1 MRDDQETTAANRNTD
16 GRLDAV
22 DPLVGCVLSGKYRIL
37 EKIGAGGMSIVYK
50 AHDQLL
56 DRTVAIKCLSGD
68 VQEEGLTRFRREG
81 IATGKLESPHIVN
94 VHELFLAPE
103 QNPYLVMDYVD
114 GEPLSNIIRRT
125 GALTVKRAV
134 HIISQAAQALE
145 HAHSRGIVHRDI
157 KPSNMIVTTLGG
169 DPNFVKIVDFGIA
182 KLQTLDDH
190 VQQQLTRA
198 GDVFGSPIYMSPEQC
213 SGLPADAR
221 SDIYSL
227 GCVFYE
233 MLVGEP
239 PLLGANSLQ
248 TMRKHVDQLPLKP
261 SEIRTIKDLTPNI
274 ESVLMRCLQ
283 KEPINRYQ
291 NLRAFV
297 NELSRADAPTLSPG
311 FSLPGRAHPYW
322 VPIAVGLGL
331 CGFAFLKYFAPAPPT
346 GTDSIQTDTNQLSGP
361 ESEVATDT
369 KIANEATT
377 TAKDTKAPTDTKAPN
392 VAKTAIDAKPTTLSK
407 STKEAKAAAITKTEP
422 HALPKTE
429 KPKPTKSQP
438 ATAKHVTELEAEQ
451 KLAQQKKME
460 IAAQKHPENIASLP
474 APTSPNP
481 ISPKKNESVL
491 DDTSDGHELKE
502 KLDAAAFDNDSQDYA
517 SAVQKYHA
525 LLPLAAKVYG
535 ENSKEYAAIVE
546 KSLAPANHLDD
557 TASAEKSA
565 RKALAIHERNDS
577 PSGMA
582 RVYGWLGWLAHKQ
595 NKDND
600 ALAYFKKSYALGHK
614 IPHTVMMY
622 ADLLKSLKRYPE
634 AEKEYLEALHE
645 ADTGPSHV
653 MGRPVLR
660 HLEDL
665 YKEWGR
671 PEKAQELKSLE
682 PAYFKKWGM

>member
-1 MRDDQETTAANRNTD
+1 MRDDQETTAANKNAD

-22 DPLVGCVLSGKYRIL
+22 DPLVGTVLSGKYRIL

-81 IATGKLESPHIVN
+81 IATGKLESPNIVN

-114 GEPLSNIIRRT
+114 GEPLSNIIRKM

-134 HIISQAAQALE
+134 HIITQAAEALE

-182 KLQTLDDH
+182 KLQTPDEH
-190 VQQQLTRA
+190 GQQQQLTRA

-239 PLLGANSLQ
+239 PLLGANALQ
-248 TMRKHVDQLPLKP
+248 TMRKHVDQEPPKP

-331 CGFAFLKYFAPAPPT
+331 CGFILLKYFAPASPP
-346 GTDSIQTDTNQLSGP
+346 GADSNQADTNQLSGP
-361 ESEVATDT
+361 ESEVVTDTKTANEATASATDT
-369 KIANEATT
+369 KALT
-377 TAKDTKAPTDTKAPN
+377 
-392 VAKTAIDAKPTTLSK
+392 VAKTAIDKKAPTVTTTAIGAKSAPPTKPL
-407 STKEAKAAAITKTEP
+407 KEVKEP
-422 HALPKTE
+422 HSPPKTE
-429 KPKPTKSQP
+429 KPKKGLHKEAAVTIGPAVSAPNKSQP
-438 ATAKHVTELEAEQ
+438 V
-451 KLAQQKKME
+451 
-460 IAAQKHPENIASLP
+460 IAQKHPENVALLP
-474 APTSPNP
+474 APTSP
-481 ISPKKNESVL
+481 KKEESVL
-491 DDTSDGHELKE
+491 SDTPDGRALKE

-517 SAVQKYHA
+517 SAVRKYQA

-546 KSLAPANHLDD
+546 KSLGPANHLDN
-557 TASAEKSA
+557 TASAEKAA
-565 RKALAIHERNDS
+565 RKAFQIHKRNDS

-595 NKDND
+595 NKDNE
-600 ALAYFKKSYALGHK
+600 ALEYFQKSYALGHK

-622 ADLLKSLKRYPE
+622 GDLLRSLKRYPE
-634 AEKEYLEALHE
+634 AEKEYLEALKE
-645 ADTGPSHV
+645 VDASPTHV
-653 MGRPVLR
+653 MGKAILR

-671 PEKAQELKSLE
+671 PEKAREVENSERTYLQ
-682 PAYFKKWGM
+682 KWKVSAQ